1 MTLTGAL
8 GMGARRLAVVS
19 LSVTMSATAIGL
31 FGCGYGQPVPIPPP
45 RQIGSSGLV
54 VSPQSISMSPTQIT
68 TLMVSEKGYQGTFSE
83 NDNCSGIVSVIET
96 GGSTFKVTADAVGLC
111 TITITDQ
118 GGNAQNIAVSIQS
131 VILGGQ

>member
-8 GMGARRLAVVS
+8 AIRLAVIVTVTA
-19 LSVTMSATAIGL
+19 LS
-31 FGCGYGQPVPIPPP
+31 GCGYGQPVPIPPP

-54 VSPQSISMSPTQIT
+54 VSPQSISMSPTQVT

-83 NDNCSGIVSVIET
+83 TDDCSGIVSVVET
-96 GGSTFKVTADAVGLC
+96 GGSTFKVTATAVGLC
-111 TITITDQ
+111 AIAISDD
-118 GGNAQNIAVSIQS
+118 GGHSQNIAVSIQS